1 MQQHRRHDTRPFF
14 ARIRARLARVPA
26 LALVLALGLGGAPV
40 PGRADAQEAEWPDA
54 DPEDVA
60 SVDAIIA
67 ALYDV
72 ISGPA
77 GAARDWDRFRSL
89 HVPEARLIPTG
100 ASQET
105 GEVGYQVWSVDEY
118 IARAGPS
125 LKQRGFFESEIGRV
139 TEEFKSI
146 THVFSTYQSR
156 WTPED
161 SEPFQRGINS
171 IQLFH
176 DGDRWWIVNIF
187 WRGVPGDEAI
197 PDRYLGDS
205 G

>member
-1 MQQHRRHDTRPFF
+1 MSPTEQHIRWFS
-14 ARIRARLARVPA
+14 AQVRARGLSALTLAALLIPA
-26 LALVLALGLGGAPV
+26 GA
-40 PGRADAQEAEWPDA
+40 GAQDAEWPTA

-77 GAARDWDRFRSL
+77 GEARDWDRFRSL
-89 HVPEARLIPTG
+89 HVPEARLIPTS
-100 ASQET
+100 ANQT
-105 GEVGYQVWSVDEY
+105 GEIGYQVWTVDEY
-118 IARAGPS
+118 IAQAGGF
-125 LKQRGFFESEIGRV
+125 LERRGFFESEIGRV

-146 THVFSTYQSR
+146 THAFSTYQSR

-161 SEPFQRGINS
+161 PEPFQRGINS

-197 PDRYLGDS
+197 PDRYLGE
-205 G
+205 GG

>member
-1 MQQHRRHDTRPFF
+1 MQHRTRGDIQSLFTYM
-14 ARIRARLARVPA
+14 RARGL
-26 LALVLALGLGGAPV
+26 LALVLAGALGALAV
-40 PGRADAQEAEWPDA
+40 PLRAHAQEAEWPDA

-77 GAARDWDRFRSL
+77 GEARDWDRFRSL

-100 ASQET
+100 ANQSGQ
-105 GEVGYQVWSVDEY
+105 VGYQVWTVDEY
-118 IARAGPS
+118 IAQAGDF
-125 LKQRGFFESEIGRV
+125 LEERGFFESEIGRV

-146 THVFSTYQSR
+146 THAFSTYQSR

-161 SEPFQRGINS
+161 PEPFQRGINS

-197 PDRYLGDS
+197 PDRYLGE
-205 G
+205 GG

>member
-1 MQQHRRHDTRPFF
+1 MHPFRRDG
-14 ARIRARLARVPA
+14 RLALRTLA
-26 LALVLALGLGGAPV
+26 LAAGLGGLLAPI
-40 PGRADAQEAEWPDA
+40 GAGAQETEPGAEWPDA

-60 SVDAIIA
+60 SVDAIIT

-77 GAARDWDRFRSL
+77 GEARDWDRFRSL
-89 HVPEARLIPTG
+89 HVPEARLIPTF
-100 ASQET
+100 ANPQT
-105 GEVGYQVWSVDEY
+105 GEVGYQVWSVNEY
-118 IARAGPS
+118 IERAGPS
-125 LKQRGFFESEIGRV
+125 LERSGFYESEIGRV
-139 TEEFKSI
+139 SEEFKSI
-146 THVFSTYQSR
+146 THAFSTYQSLR
-156 WTPED
+156 TLED
-161 SEPFQRGINS
+161 PEPFQRGINS

-197 PDRYLGDS
+197 PDRYLGES

>member
-1 MQQHRRHDTRPFF
+1 MQPSMRRYIWHTQHL
-14 ARIRARLARVPA
+14 RATFRSRWL
-26 LALVLALGLGGAPV
+26 LALVLAGALGGLLV
-40 PGRADAQEAEWPDA
+40 PRRAYSQEAEWPDA

-77 GAARDWDRFRSL
+77 GEARHWDRFRSL

-100 ASQET
+100 ADQET
-105 GEVGYQVWSVDEY
+105 GQVGYQMFSVEEY
-118 IARAGPS
+118 IERAGQF
-125 LKQRGFFESEIGRV
+125 LEQRGFFESEIGRV

-146 THVFSTYQSR
+146 THAFSTYQSS

-161 SEPFQRGINS
+161 PEPFQRGINS

-197 PDRYLGDS
+197 PDRYLGQS

>member
-1 MQQHRRHDTRPFF
+1 MQRHMRQYIQPFF
-14 ARIRARLARVPA
+14 THLRARGVLI
-26 LALVLALGLGGAPV
+26 LVLAGACGGLLV
-40 PGRADAQEAEWPDA
+40 PGRANAQDAEWPDA

-77 GAARDWDRFRSL
+77 GEARDWDRFRSL
-89 HVPEARLIPTG
+89 HIPEARLIPTS
-100 ASQET
+100 ANQET

-118 IARAGPS
+118 IARSGPF
-125 LKQRGFFESEIGRV
+125 LEQRGFFESEIGRV

-161 SEPFQRGINS
+161 PEPFQRGINS

-197 PDRYLGDS
+197 PDRYLGEN